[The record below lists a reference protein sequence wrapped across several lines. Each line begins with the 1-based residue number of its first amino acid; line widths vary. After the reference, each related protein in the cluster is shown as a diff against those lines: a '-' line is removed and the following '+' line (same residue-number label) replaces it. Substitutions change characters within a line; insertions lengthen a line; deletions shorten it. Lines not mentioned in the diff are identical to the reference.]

1 MPQLDPCCFP
11 LLHPRG
17 TLGFRWFMKKNG
29 TRPELTD
36 EEKRMQEELDEAN
49 QLEGEEILD
58 ETADQNP
65 LPMAMDDENNMDEEE
80 NELDQDDLQ
89 PMAMEQSVISDGDED
104 IVGDGEPMT
113 KDPQPMAME
122 KSAIVDDEYI
132 VKDGEQQHD
141 ENVPQPMAVEQPATD
156 DSDAD
161 SLNDGEQQL
170 DSDEID
176 LVAKNDNIL
185 DPDAQSKSSTGGSKS
200 NISER
205 QFYRYRLAMR
215 ANKKGTFHW
224 LW

>member
-1 MPQLDPCCFP
+1 
-11 LLHPRG
+11 
-17 TLGFRWFMKKNG
+17 MKKKG

-49 QLEGEEILD
+49 QLEGEEMLD

-80 NELDQDDLQ
+80 NDLDQD
-89 PMAMEQSVISDGDED
+89 
-104 IVGDGEPMT
+104 
-113 KDPQPMAME
+113 DPQPMAVE
-122 KSAIVDDEYI
+122 NASIDNSDENT
-132 VKDGEQQHD
+132 VNDGEQQHD
-141 ENVPQPMAVEQPATD
+141 QDEPQPMAVEQPATD
-156 DSDAD
+156 DSDED
-161 SLNDGEQQL
+161 NVNGGEQQL

-176 LVAKNDNIL
+176 LVARNDNIL
-185 DPDAQSKSSTGGSKS
+185 DPDAHTYDSSKCASKS

-205 QFYRYRLAMR
+205 LFYRYRLAMR